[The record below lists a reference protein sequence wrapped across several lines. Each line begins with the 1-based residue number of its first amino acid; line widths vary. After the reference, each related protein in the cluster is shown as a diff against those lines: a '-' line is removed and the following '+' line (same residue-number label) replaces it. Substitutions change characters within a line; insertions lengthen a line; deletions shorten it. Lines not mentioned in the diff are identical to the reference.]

1 MKIAEFIDHTLL
13 RPEATPAEIEKL
25 CREGMEYGFAS
36 VCVNPAW
43 VPLAS
48 TLLRNSGI
56 KVCTVA
62 GFPLGASTT
71 SAKVFETREAISNGA
86 EEIDTVMNLGALK
99 SGDIT
104 WVKTEIE
111 ELTKLGVVLKVI
123 IETGLLSEMEKVAA
137 CEAVRETGADFVKT
151 CTGFGPGR
159 ATVED
164 VRLMRKVVGGDM
176 GVKAS
181 GGIRDFRT
189 AEALLQAGASRI
201 GTSTG
206 VQIVKE
212 AGVGSRD
219 ESTC

>member
-13 RPEATPAEIEKL
+13 RPEATPVQIEKL

-36 VCVNPAW
+36 VCISPTW
-43 VPLAS
+43 VPLAFS
-48 TLLRNSGI
+48 LLGDSGI

-71 SAKVFETREAISNGA
+71 ATKVFEAREAVSNGA

-99 SGDIT
+99 SGHIT
-104 WVKTEIE
+104 WVKAEIE
-111 ELTKLGVVLKVI
+111 ALMKLGVVLKVI
-123 IETGLLSEMEKVAA
+123 IETGLLSETEKVAA
-137 CEAVRETGADFVKT
+137 CEAVREAGADFVKT
-151 CTGFGPGR
+151 CTGFGRGR

-164 VRLMRKVVGGDM
+164 VRLMRKVVGGEV

-181 GGIRDFRT
+181 GGIRDFKT

-212 AGVGSRD
+212 AGVGTRD